1 MVMEIAVASAAV
13 DGGRDGDRVRGKH
26 AVNDT
31 LRALSWMGLFFIAV
45 VAAVFALFEPLKSAF
60 MANQIFNGMIIAVL
74 VVGIVLNVRQVVMLA
89 PARRWLNAFRDA
101 GAGLPVESRP
111 RILASMGSLL
121 NSVHTEGFRLSAL
134 TMRSMLD
141 SIRMRLD
148 ESREVSRYM
157 SGLLIF
163 LGLLGTFW
171 GLLDT
176 VTSVSGVIGGL
187 SAGDDVAQAFDQLKG
202 NLQKPLAG
210 MGTAFSSSLFG
221 LGGALV
227 LGFFDLQAGHAQ
239 NRFFNHVEDWL
250 SDLIHMPSSG
260 LVGEVGGA
268 TMPGFV
274 EALLEQTAEQL
285 QGLQRTIARG
295 EEDRRLAQER
305 MLDFSSRVAE
315 LADHIR
321 RESAAFESLA
331 ESQVELKPLVARL
344 EKSAQVDE
352 ALLEHMRSM
361 DVNIGRLTR
370 ETAATRD
377 DLVDGLRAEVRL
389 LARTMGRSE
398 RD

>member
-1 MVMEIAVASAAV
+1 M
-13 DGGRDGDRVRGKH
+13 
-26 AVNDT
+26 NDT
-31 LRALSWMGLFFIAV
+31 LRALAWMGLFLVAV
-45 VAAVFALFEPLKSAF
+45 LAAILALYRPLEAAF
-60 MANQIFNGMIIAVL
+60 MANQVFNGMIIGVL
-74 VVGIVLNVRQVVMLA
+74 LVGIALNVRQVTMLA
-89 PARRWLNAFRDA
+89 PARSWLNAFRDA

-134 TMRSMLD
+134 TMRTMLD
-141 SIRMRLD
+141 SIRLRLD
-148 ESREVSRYM
+148 ESRELSRYM

-187 SAGDDVAQAFDQLKG
+187 SAGDDVAKAFELLKG
-202 NLQKPLAG
+202 NLQQPLAG

-250 SDLIHMPSSG
+250 SDLIHLPSSG
-260 LVGEVGGA
+260 LAAEGGVS
-268 TMPGFV
+268 MPGFV

-321 RESAAFESLA
+321 RESVAFESLA

-344 EKSAQVDE
+344 EKSAQVDD
-352 ALLEHMRSM
+352 ALLEHLRSM
-361 DVNIGRLTR
+361 DVNVGRLTR

-389 LARTMGRSE
+389 LARTIGRAE